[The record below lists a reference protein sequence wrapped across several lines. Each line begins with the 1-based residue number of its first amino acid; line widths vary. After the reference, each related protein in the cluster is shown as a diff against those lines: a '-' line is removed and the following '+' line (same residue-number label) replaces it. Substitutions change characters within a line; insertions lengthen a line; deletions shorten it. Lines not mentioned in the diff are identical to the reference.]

1 MIIPHPTPP
10 PPPSFF
16 CPQADTDV
24 THANLPHWEQQ
35 GVTCFATFRLSDSLP
50 QGRLEA
56 LRTERNEW
64 FARHPEPW
72 DDATIVEYRTAFDG
86 QVQMWLDSGYGSC
99 IFSDEH
105 TRQIVENV
113 LCRFDR
119 IRYVLYAFTVMP
131 NHVHVLF
138 TPLAGQTV
146 SGLLRQWKGVSAHEI
161 NAMRGT
167 HDVIWQKE
175 SWDTLVRNQR
185 HFDTVLNYIRGNDL
199 SKAWSVYG

>member
-64 FARHPEPW
+64 LARHPEPW

-86 QVQMWLDSGYGSC
+86 QVQMWLDSGYGNC

-105 TRQIVENV
+105 TRQIVGNV

-119 IRYVLYAFTVMP
+119 IRYVLYAFVVMP

-161 NAMRGT
+161 NAKRGT
-167 HDVIWQKE
+167 HGVIWQKE